1 MTAWVRLRTLAGA
14 LALAS
19 VAVLG
24 GCGISADGLP
34 HPVDLPPPYGD
45 LASTPAPNPTT
56 NEGRLTEVLYLIRD
70 GALVAV
76 TRPVDT
82 PPPPMTLLDNLA
94 AGPTAAEQAQGLV
107 SALTSGT
114 AVVDGVQIVGGLA
127 TVALTDT
134 GLEGLTGAT
143 QLLAIAQIV
152 CTLDARDDV
161 TGVVFARGGQ
171 RFPVPRGD
179 GSQAD
184 AELTMSDYQS
194 LIEP

>member
-1 MTAWVRLRTLAGA
+1 
-14 LALAS
+14 
-19 VAVLG
+19 
-24 GCGISADGLP
+24 
-34 HPVDLPPPYGD
+34 
-45 LASTPAPNPTT
+45 
-56 NEGRLTEVLYLIRD
+56 
-70 GALVAV
+70 
-76 TRPVDT
+76 
-82 PPPPMTLLDNLA
+82 
-94 AGPTAAEQAQGLV
+94 
-107 SALTSGT
+107 
-114 AVVDGVQIVGGLA
+114 
-127 TVALTDT
+127 VALTDT